1 MKTRWPWISM
11 LLAAILTLS
20 PPGLEIIDATF
31 FSAETLSRGIWGPI
45 ALVIIAIMALVIL
58 VELLIRTLILNR
70 RDRSATAA

>member
-20 PPGLEIIDATF
+20 PPGLEIIDAAF
-31 FSAETLSRGIWGPI
+31 FSAETLSRGIWEPI

-58 VELLIRTLILNR
+58 VEWLIRTLILNR